1 MRQLKWY
8 LSVEHHL
15 KTLGVWA
22 TGKTWCLQRGGRR
35 DEFVNWVLTIEP
47 RIAHTISSAIKRHPK
62 TSRMDGWIKM
72 HQMFSI
78 NINY

>member
-22 TGKTWCLQRGGRR
+22 KGKTWCYKTRLAGGRS

-47 RIAHTISSAIKRHPK
+47 RTALTISSAIK
-62 TSRMDGWIKM
+62 
-72 HQMFSI
+72 
-78 NINY
+78 